1 MLLIAHENKKLTFPS
16 ASLAAMKSDQ
26 QQFSSEFDTTL
37 QIELPLQANCPSL
50 SPADQ
55 VRIRGSFALCEYS
68 PIFGIAQV
76 AHGIEPGLAFS
87 PMKKQSR
94 IDEELW
100 LARQV
105 LAINLR
111 RALAKKLAK
120 ETNRPVALSN
130 RTGVGKS
137 VISRLL
143 KPKDALDP
151 YPTLETLVRIANGL
165 GIGVFELVIDAS
177 DMRDLGDREIPTHN
191 GD

>member
-1 MLLIAHENKKLTFPS
+1 MKL
-16 ASLAAMKSDQ
+16 DQ
-26 QQFSSEFDTTL
+26 QQSSSEFDTTR
-37 QIELPLQANCPSL
+37 QIELPLQANSPSW
-50 SPADQ
+50 PPVDQ
-55 VRIRGSFALCEYS
+55 ERIRGSFALREYS

-76 AHGIEPGLAFS
+76 TPGIASGIAFS
-87 PMKKQSR
+87 AMKKQSR

-100 LARQV
+100 IARQT

-111 RALAKKLAK
+111 RALAKKLPK
-120 ETNRPVALSN
+120 DSNRPVALSN

-143 KPKDALDP
+143 KPKGPDDP

-177 DMRDLGDREIPTHN
+177 DMRDLGDRDIPTHN